1 MTDKEIFRKPPD
13 GCFVSMGTNLSE
25 LGYYMKHVGEVIV
38 KEISALME
46 HEHLLVQQYEK
57 EKQELIEE
65 FLPIIEAGI
74 NTAIRMLSHSE
85 KSRKHELHNEIEDL
99 IDENMNALKLYLENY
114 KKKWEERK

>member
-1 MTDKEIFRKPPD
+1 MIDY
-13 GCFVSMGTNLSE
+13 NLLRE
-25 LGYYMKHVGEVIV
+25 TLKKHE
-38 KEISALME
+38 
-46 HEHLLVQQYEK
+46 Q
-57 EKQELIEE
+57 EKQKLIEE

-114 KKKWEERK
+114 KKKWEERLKKYLEDADDGT